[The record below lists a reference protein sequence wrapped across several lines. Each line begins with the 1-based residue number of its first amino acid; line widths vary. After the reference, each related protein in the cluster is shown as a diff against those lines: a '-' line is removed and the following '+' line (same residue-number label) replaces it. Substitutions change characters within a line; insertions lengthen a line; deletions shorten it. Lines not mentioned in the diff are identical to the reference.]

1 MTSLPHKL
9 SINDG
14 AMNNSDLLVSFFWMI
29 QVSKSALST
38 KSPLLSFIPD
48 HLIFWITAMRF
59 TRRCPEE
66 SSSLLLLKMSSTDKQ
81 RPTTCEILG
90 LRPVLGWQHQGRHFN
105 TSSSSDPYH
114 SPYQSSLRSADLT
127 QHSWPFSFIIL
138 WHSSSKIPLGKKN
151 TLLDT
156 FLFWSRHD
164 SPFLL
169 SPRHRGS
176 ETCMFHDEKLHQ
188 IKMNLCC
195 ISLVM
200 N

>member
-1 MTSLPHKL
+1 MLLFCFCLKWLHFPISFPLMMGLWIIPTFWYLSFGWFKWANQHFQQNHHYYRLYQTTWFFESLQW
-9 SINDG
+9 
-14 AMNNSDLLVSFFWMI
+14 DLQEGVLKSHLVSCYSKCHQQTSSVPPPVKYW
-29 QVSKSALST
+29 VS
-38 KSPLLSFIPD
+38 
-48 HLIFWITAMRF
+48 
-59 TRRCPEE
+59 
-66 SSSLLLLKMSSTDKQ
+66 
-81 RPTTCEILG
+81 G
-90 LRPVLGWQHQGRHFN
+90 PVLGWQHQGRHFN

-176 ETCMFHDEKLHQ
+176 ETCMFHDDAKADAPIL
-188 IKMNLCC
+188 
-195 ISLVM
+195 
-200 N
+200 